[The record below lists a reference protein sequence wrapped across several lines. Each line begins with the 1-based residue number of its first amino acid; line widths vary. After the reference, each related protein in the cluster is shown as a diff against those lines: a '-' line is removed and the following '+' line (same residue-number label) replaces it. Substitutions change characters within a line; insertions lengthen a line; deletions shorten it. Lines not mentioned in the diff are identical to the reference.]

1 MHAGPRIMRVPLGAV
16 KPRAGRLLP
25 LWASEERGE
34 TLGPSAALIRHG
46 DTAPG
51 TRGLRG
57 TARPAAPDGCGCCA
71 SGLRGTNRALPL
83 RAGGSKARD
92 VGWAEPDSELR
103 AHRFNDLLGFEH
115 RVRLQH
121 RLRVCN
127 RDRKSVV

>member
-25 LWASEERGE
+25 RETAEERRE
-34 TLGPSAALIRHG
+34 ILGPSAALIRHG

-57 TARPAAPDGCGCCA
+57 TD
-71 SGLRGTNRALPL
+71 RALPL

-92 VGWAEPDSELR
+92 VGWSEPDSELR

-121 RLRVCN
+121 RL
-127 RDRKSVV
+127 